1 MPVIRSAAIR
11 ADEEALRN
19 RPSAQPALSVPGIA
33 PPAPKV
39 DPFLAEAA
47 KAEALLR
54 PLDEIAVLQLAS
66 TPQQVNEVA
75 VEAALQQLIVENPDL
90 TREDIAA
97 LRATLMGGAR

>member
-1 MPVIRSAAIR
+1 MR

-19 RPSAQPALSVPGIA
+19 RGSSAQPALSVPAIA
-33 PPAPKV
+33 PPTPKV
-39 DPFLAEAA
+39 DPFFAEAA

-66 TPQQVNEVA
+66 TPEQVNKVA
-75 VEAALQQLIVENPDL
+75 LEAALQQLLVENPAL

-97 LRATLMGGAR
+97 LRAKLVGGAR